1 MAPTRREFLIIAGLS
16 AIGAACPP
24 LARIVSAKAKA
35 ATGRAPFPGAPD
47 ATPALTAKRWGM
59 AVDIRKCPDGCQDC
73 IDACHLA
80 HNVPAIGNPKHE
92 VKWIWP
98 ERFEN
103 VFPAENHPYIEET
116 VKKRPLLVLC
126 NHCDNP
132 PCVRVCPTGATFR
145 RTDGIVMMDSHR
157 CIGCKICLAACPFGA
172 RSINFVNPRP
182 FIRKLNLDFPT
193 RSKGVIEKCNFCEE
207 RLARGILPACV
218 MACRDKALVFGDVED
233 PQSKVR
239 HILDEKFSLRRRA
252 ELGTKPQVYY
262 IL

>member
-16 AIGAACPP
+16 VIGTACPP
-24 LARIVSAKAKA
+24 LARIASAKAKV
-35 ATGRAPFPGAPD
+35 TGAWAGLPGAPGR
-47 ATPALTAKRWGM
+47 APALTARRWAM
-59 AVDIRKCPDGCQDC
+59 VVDAKKCYDDC
-73 IDACHLA
+73 TDCMTACHTA
-80 HNVPAIGNPKHE
+80 HNVPAIENPMHE

-98 ERFEN
+98 ERFEK
-103 VFPAENHPYIEET
+103 VFPAESHPRIPEA
-116 VKKRPLLVLC
+116 VRKQIGPVLC

-157 CIGCKICLAACPFGA
+157 CIGCKICLAACPYGA

-182 FIRKLNLDFPT
+182 FIRNLNPDFPT

-218 MACRDKALVFGDVED
+218 IACREKALVFGDVD
-233 PQSKVR
+233 NPQSKVSQ
-239 HILDEKFSLRRRA
+239 ILDRKFSIRRRA

>member
-16 AIGAACPP
+16 AIGAACSP
-24 LARIVSAKAKA
+24 LGRVIAKE
-35 ATGRAPFPGAPD
+35 APSRGTLLPGAPG
-47 ATPALTAKRWGM
+47 TIPALKAKRWAM
-59 AVDIRKCPDGCQDC
+59 VVDTQKCWADC
-73 IDACHLA
+73 TDCMTACHEA

-103 VFPAENHPYIEET
+103 VFPAESHARIQEAVRKQIVP
-116 VKKRPLLVLC
+116 VLC

-145 RTDGIVMMDSHR
+145 RADGIVMMDSHR

-218 MACRDKALVFGDVED
+218 MACQEKALVFGDVED

>member
-1 MAPTRREFLIIAGLS
+1 
-16 AIGAACPP
+16 
-24 LARIVSAKAKA
+24 
-35 ATGRAPFPGAPD
+35 
-47 ATPALTAKRWGM
+47 
-59 AVDIRKCPDGCQDC
+59 
-73 IDACHLA
+73 
-80 HNVPAIGNPKHE
+80 
-92 VKWIWP
+92 
-98 ERFEN
+98 
-103 VFPAENHPYIEET
+103 
-116 VKKRPLLVLC
+116 
-126 NHCDNP
+126 
-132 PCVRVCPTGATFR
+132 
-145 RTDGIVMMDSHR
+145 MMDSHR

-218 MACRDKALVFGDVED
+218 MACQEKALVFGDVED

>member
-24 LARIVSAKAKA
+24 LGRIIAKE
-35 ATGRAPFPGAPD
+35 TQSPRALVPGSPGSV
-47 ATPALTAKRWGM
+47 PALTAKRWAM
-59 AVDIRKCPDGCQDC
+59 VVDTQKCYDGCTDC
-73 IDACHLA
+73 ITACHNA
-80 HNVPAIGNPKHE
+80 HNVPDIRNPKHE

-98 ERFEN
+98 ERFEK
-103 VFPAENHPYIEET
+103 VFPAESHARIHEVVRKQIIP
-116 VKKRPLLVLC
+116 VLC

-207 RLARGILPACV
+207 RLARGIRPACV
-218 MACRDKALVFGDVED
+218 MACPEKALFFGDVD
-233 PQSKVR
+233 NPRSKVCQ
-239 HILDEKFSLRRRA
+239 ILDRHFSIRRRA

>member
-1 MAPTRREFLIIAGLS
+1 MAPTRREFLIITGLS
-16 AIGAACPP
+16 AIGMASPS
-24 LARIVSAKAKA
+24 LARMISAK
-35 ATGRAPFPGAPD
+35 TGAPPVRTVLPGAPGS
-47 ATPALTAKRWGM
+47 APAQTAKRWGM
-59 AVDIRKCPDGCQDC
+59 TVDVRKCQDGCRDC
-73 IDACHLA
+73 IDACHLT
-80 HNVPAIGNPKHE
+80 HNVPDIGNPKE
-92 VKWIWP
+92 EIKWIWL
-98 ERFEN
+98 EHFED
-103 VFPAENHPYIEET
+103 VFPAENHPYIQKSM
-116 VKKRPLLVLC
+116 KKRPLLVLC

-157 CIGCKICLAACPFGA
+157 CIGCKICLAACPYGA

-182 FIRKLNLDFPT
+182 FIRKLNPDFPT

-218 MACRDKALVFGDVED
+218 MACQEKALVFGDMED
-233 PQSKVR
+233 PRSEVR
-239 HILDEKFSLRRRA
+239 QILDRKFSIRRRA